1 MIFSKIDLEE
11 EFINLK
17 PKVLANE
24 LLEEVRQQLFD
35 EFKREKAIEK
45 RIFSSNNSALP
56 NVSTADVSRIFS
68 QEQIR
73 AICVKYRLRF
83 LDASVFKSNIP
94 VEAISK
100 IKGLEQKWGVEL
112 KSFKIVAPQ
121 SLFDLEDPD
130 ADPLLFA
137 QLTGNRY
144 YLIHKWGGEMNRL
157 RALAAFPLRSFMHLF
172 WTLLAL
178 AMLFAALIPTPT
190 LGLKLFLW
198 IHSFIAF
205 CALACVYV
213 FGMRQNFSSENWDSK
228 FY

>member
-1 MIFSKIDLEE
+1 MSFSKIDLEE
-11 EFINLK
+11 EFR
-17 PKVLANE
+17 KVNSKALSDGLVA
-24 LLEEVRQQLFD
+24 EVRQQLFD
-35 EFKREKAIEK
+35 EFKRDKAIEK

-56 NVSTADVSRIFS
+56 NVSTADVNRIFS
-68 QEQIR
+68 QQQIR

-94 VEAISK
+94 AEAISK
-100 IKGLEQKWGVEL
+100 IKSLEQKWGVEL

-137 QLTGNRY
+137 QLTDNRY

-178 AMLFAALIPTPT
+178 AMLFAALVPTPT

-213 FGMRQNFSSENWDSK
+213 FGMRQNFSAENWDSK